1 LAIPKFLISQSNLM
15 VTDKITNG
23 IYMNNKTYIFT
34 DDTIRNKSDISNQE
48 IYFLGKIKNDK
59 GCM

>member
-1 LAIPKFLISQSNLM
+1 M

-48 IYFLGKIKNDK
+48 IYFLRKDK
-59 GCM
+59 K